1 VGAFYLK
8 QVPFHHLMLFRE
20 ADGGPGGIMR
30 GFTFGDRI
38 LRGIIELGGD
48 FLCKV
53 EELGQKTLRDW
64 YLSHLEKNDDGSG
77 LISTIAIRDA
87 ALNGL
92 GVHLLIS
99 FMTRKLGFLLW
110 QATSSMTE

>member
-1 VGAFYLK
+1 
-8 QVPFHHLMLFRE
+8 M
-20 ADGGPGGIMR
+20 D
-30 GFTFGDRI
+30 
-38 LRGIIELGGD
+38 D
-48 FLCKV
+48 FLLAESISERRRTQLLTGGCPFV
-53 EELGQKTLRDW
+53 LPYMQTWIDNETCKTLRDW
-64 YLSHLEKNDDGSG
+64 YLSHLENNDDGSG

-99 FMTRKLGFLLW
+99 FMTRKLRFLLC

>member
-1 VGAFYLK
+1 
-8 QVPFHHLMLFRE
+8 MTSERI
-20 ADGGPGGIMR
+20 ADGEVEGL
-30 GFTFGDRI
+30 RI
-38 LRGIIELGGD
+38 LEAVDIE
-48 FLCKV
+48 
-53 EELGQKTLRDW
+53 KTLRDW
-64 YLSHLEKNDDGSG
+64 YLSHLENNDDGSG

-87 ALNGL
+87 TLNGL

>member
-1 VGAFYLK
+1 MAYTYKYPRPAVTADCIVIAKESEPKVLLIERGDE
-8 QVPFHHLMLFRE
+8 PF
-20 ADGGPGGIMR
+20 
-30 GFTFGDRI
+30 
-38 LRGIIELGGD
+38 
-48 FLCKV
+48 K
-53 EELGQKTLRDW
+53 KTLRDW
-64 YLSHLEKNDDGSG
+64 YLSHLENNDDGSG

-110 QATSSMTE
+110 QATLSMTE

>member
-1 VGAFYLK
+1 MNVDEIFLLATSGLMASDKGRSAGLI
-8 QVPFHHLMLFRE
+8 QVTCAKPACSKASRS
-20 ADGGPGGIMR
+20 ATRPAMR
-30 GFTFGDRI
+30 HR
-38 LRGIIELGGD
+38 
-48 FLCKV
+48 
-53 EELGQKTLRDW
+53 TLRDW
-64 YLSHLEKNDDGSG
+64 YLSHLENNDDGSG

-99 FMTRKLGFLLW
+99 FMTRKLRFLLC

>member
-1 VGAFYLK
+1 MQTWVDNETWRAPVRLDIVIEDEPTEAAT
-8 QVPFHHLMLFRE
+8 QVR
-20 ADGGPGGIMR
+20 
-30 GFTFGDRI
+30 
-38 LRGIIELGGD
+38 
-48 FLCKV
+48 
-53 EELGQKTLRDW
+53 TLRDW
-64 YLSHLEKNDDGSG
+64 YLSHLENNDDGSG

-87 ALNGL
+87 TLNGL

>member
-1 VGAFYLK
+1 MVFQKKEGRCKNIWARLK
-8 QVPFHHLMLFRE
+8 RQMQK
-20 ADGGPGGIMR
+20 
-30 GFTFGDRI
+30 
-38 LRGIIELGGD
+38 LRNLLI
-48 FLCKV
+48 
-53 EELGQKTLRDW
+53 KTLRDW
-64 YLSHLEKNDDGSG
+64 YLSHLENNDDGSG

-110 QATSSMTE
+110 QATSSMAE